1 MKNKETTSGRRG
13 FLKGVVVAGSGA
25 AVAITASKM
34 ISPEQVEAAPGKE
47 DNSSKGYHLSEHI
60 NAYYKTTSF

>member
-1 MKNKETTSGRRG
+1 MKKEETTSGRRG

-25 AVAITASKM
+25 PVAITASKM
-34 ISPEQVEAAPGKE
+34 ISPEQVDASPVKE

>member
-1 MKNKETTSGRRG
+1 MKKNETTSGRRG
-13 FLKGVVVAGSGA
+13 FLKGVVAAGSGA

-47 DNSSKGYHLSEHI
+47 DSSSKGYHLSEHI
-60 NAYYKTTSF
+60 SAYYKTTSF